1 MREVIFVL
9 VWGKKS
15 RIWAQD
21 IRKNQSWSVLSC
33 SHMLRKVLKL
43 IHWPIPTDSGTKNH
57 YSTLPSS
64 QNQFENLSSL
74 KKLGTLQL
82 LFNLSIMHEKYIL
95 FNCNNT
101 LYAPSRNW
109 TFRQPDLFQILEHFT
124 PRSNTPSRRSSKY

>member
-9 VWGKKS
+9 VWGKMS

-33 SHMLRKVLKL
+33 SHMLKEVLKL
-43 IHWPIPTDSGTKNH
+43 MDWPILTNSRIKNH

-74 KKLGTLQL
+74 KKLETLQL
-82 LFNLSIMHEKYIL
+82 LFNLSIMHEKYFL

-101 LYAPSRNW
+101 LYAPTPNW
-109 TFRQPDLFQILEHFT
+109 TFRCLDLIQILVHFT